1 MRKTSWLL
9 ALLFSSQCFAEVPS
23 QFIARQYTE
32 GLGRAPDAA
41 GWKRATNRALADS
54 CSAKSLQAIALNVF
68 QSAEYRSKGYL
79 PEEQVLTVYR
89 AILDREPGRGDF
101 DAWVGKIKS
110 GATVATLVR
119 SLVETPEF
127 ASLKDRICA
136 GTHYESAHKNP
147 PLNVGLGIG
156 AATWTQAQLE
166 SCLAM
171 NAVCSIPPRTV
182 VELTSTLT
190 IPAGK
195 VLETAGGVGRRMYA
209 RQARLVRSGTKPG
222 MLIVMQPGST
232 VRKVWVDG
240 GRDRFDKAKLP
251 RDANAINNVYPNIDY
266 IGGDGGAIRGVRS
279 DAPLSGTHIQTYPYP
294 FPSETAP
301 AAVYAGSVSIDDNLT
316 TGYAHSHYSD
326 GTPIPWADGIS
337 NHINRATITGN
348 DIVDPTDVGIVL
360 FTHNKDRQASTA
372 SNNVIVHAGHSA
384 YGSLGFDAHNCTTV
398 PRTACNFSGRGFTDN
413 LIFAGQTQHADIM
426 LFNGTG
432 PWETGDRAT
441 ACTGERHYN
450 CGTGG
455 RMSGN
460 RTILGDGRQR
470 VQVQAGL
477 VVDGMLNALTS
488 RNNLNVIPMRQPVD
502 RPASAEVRLACAR
515 KGQMVLNAVGAGH
528 ASGTLQAGADFDSDV
543 NVGCIGH

>member
-1 MRKTSWLL
+1 MLKKSWLL

-41 GWKRATNRALADS
+41 GWQRATNRAVSDS
-54 CSAKSLQAIALNVF
+54 CSANSLQAIALNVF
-68 QSAEYRSKGYL
+68 QSAEYTSKGYI

-89 AILDREPGRGDF
+89 AILDREPDRSEF
-101 DAWVGKIKS
+101 DSWVNKIKS
-110 GATVATLVR
+110 GTTLATLVQ

-127 ASLKDRICA
+127 TSLKDRICA
-136 GTHYESAHKNP
+136 GTHYESRYKNP
-147 PLNVGLGIG
+147 PLNIGLGIG
-156 AATWTQAQLE
+156 AATWTQAQVE
-166 SCLAM
+166 SCLGK

-195 VLETAGGVGRRMYA
+195 VLETAGGVERRMYA
-209 RQARLVRSGTKPG
+209 RQARLVRSGANPG

-232 VRKVWVDG
+232 VRNVWVDG
-240 GRDRFDKAKLP
+240 GRDRFDKTRLP
-251 RDANAINNVYPNIDY
+251 RDANAINTVYPNINY
-266 IGGDGGAIRGVRS
+266 IGGDEGVIRGVRS

-294 FPSETAP
+294 FPSESSP
-301 AAVYAGSVSIDDNLT
+301 AAIYAGSVSIDDNLT

-337 NHINRATITGN
+337 NHINRAKITGN

-360 FTHNKDRQASTA
+360 FTHNNDNQASMA

-384 YGSLGFDAHNCTTV
+384 YGSLGFDAHNCTAV
-398 PRTACNFSGRGFTDN
+398 PLTACNFSGRGFTDN
-413 LIFAGQTQHADIM
+413 LVFAGKNQHADIM

-432 PWETGDRAT
+432 PWAT
-441 ACTGERHYN
+441 FDKATSCTGAAHYN

-455 RMSGN
+455 QMSGN
-460 RTILGDGRQR
+460 KTILGDNNQR

-477 VVDGMLNALTS
+477 VVDGMLNAITS
-488 RNNLNVIPMRQPVD
+488 RNNLNVIPMTQPID
-502 RPASAEVRLACAR
+502 RPTSAEVRLACAR
-515 KGQMVLNAVGAGH
+515 KGQMVLNATGAGH
-528 ASGTLQAGADFDSDV
+528 ASGTLQAGADFDSDIT
-543 NVGCIGH
+543 VGCIGH

>member
-1 MRKTSWLL
+1 MRKKSWLL

-41 GWKRATNRALADS
+41 GWQRASNRALADS
-54 CSAKSLQAIALNVF
+54 CSAKSLQALALSVF
-68 QSAEYRSKGYL
+68 QSAEYRSKDYL

-89 AILDREPGRGDF
+89 AVLAREPERGEF

-110 GATVATLVR
+110 GTTLATLVQ
-119 SLVETPEF
+119 SLVATAEF
-127 ASLKDRICA
+127 TSLKDRICA

-147 PLNVGLGIG
+147 PLNIGLGIG

-166 SCLAM
+166 SCLAR
-171 NAVCSIPPRTV
+171 NSVCSIPPRTV
-182 VELTSTLT
+182 VALTSTLT

-195 VLETAGGVGRRMYA
+195 VLETAGGIERRMYA

-232 VRKVWVDG
+232 VRNVWVDG
-240 GRDRFDKAKLP
+240 GRDRFDRKTLP
-251 RDANAINNVYPNIDY
+251 RDPNPIDDVYPNINY
-266 IGGDGGAIRGVRS
+266 IGGDDGVIRGVRS

-294 FPSETAP
+294 FPSLTAP
-301 AAVYAGSVSIDDNLT
+301 ASVYAGSVSIDDNLT

-337 NHINRATITGN
+337 NHISRAKITNN

-360 FTHNKDRQASTA
+360 FTHNNDRQASTA

-384 YGSLGFDAHNCTTV
+384 YGSLGFDAHNCTAV

-413 LIFAGQTQHADIM
+413 LIFAGRTQHADIM

-432 PWETGDRAT
+432 AWETSDRAT
-441 ACTGERHYN
+441 TCSGANHYN

-455 RMSGN
+455 QMSGN
-460 RTILGDGRQR
+460 KTILGDRNQR

-477 VVDGMLNALTS
+477 VVDGMLNAITS
-488 RNNLNVIPMRQPVD
+488 RNNLNVIPMTQPVD
-502 RPASAEVRLACAR
+502 RPTAAEVRLACAR
-515 KGQMVLNAVGAGH
+515 NGKMILNAVSAGH
-528 ASGTLQAGADFDSDV
+528 ASGTLQAGADVDSDV